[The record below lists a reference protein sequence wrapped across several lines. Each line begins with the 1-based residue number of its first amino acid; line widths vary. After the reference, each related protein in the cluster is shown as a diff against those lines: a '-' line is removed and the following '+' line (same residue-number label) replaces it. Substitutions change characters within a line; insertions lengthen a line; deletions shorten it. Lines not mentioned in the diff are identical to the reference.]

1 MRQSRGGRD
10 DGFTPPNQEPEVEI
24 PEVRPGVR
32 ERRAVDVDLIH
43 ENSTFNRLPPA
54 VRNLYA
60 YIDNP
65 PNELG
70 VGGHRT
76 ERKVGRSAKC
86 RSAEESAANLICQPS
101 VVGELG
107 PHTLTVYQS
116 LWAGIYS
123 IETSSK
129 HCVQCPR
136 FFAIQA
142 TRDYNL
148 RRHGRVATKLME
160 EALTKYR

>member
-1 MRQSRGGRD
+1 MRQSRERRDGGD
-10 DGFTPPNQEPEVEI
+10 LPPDQEPEVEI
-24 PEVRPGVR
+24 PEVTPGVR
-32 ERRAVDVDLIH
+32 ERRAIDVDLIH
-43 ENSTFNRLPPA
+43 ENSAFTRLPPA

-60 YIDNP
+60 CIDNP
-65 PNELG
+65 PNECG
-70 VGGHRT
+70 IGGHRA
-76 ERKVGRSAKC
+76 ERKVGHSAKC

-107 PHTLTVYQS
+107 PHTLSVYQA
-116 LWAGIYS
+116 LWAGVYTV
-123 IETSSK
+123 ETSGK

-148 RRHGRVATKLME
+148 KRHGRVATKLME